1 MEKQTERNVV
11 GAFGKLEIIGRAGV
25 EFRQEEREREWPKK
39 RITAEWKQL
48 EGEGGGSR
56 GWKAQGGTQS
66 VGSALLCLA
75 ALLCSALLC
84 LALPREERGR
94 SRSIDASLPPR
105 FKASSA

>member
-1 MEKQTERNVV
+1 MERNARMEKQTERNVV

-25 EFRQEEREREWPKK
+25 EFRQEEREWPKK

-75 ALLCSALLC
+75 ALPCSALLLC
-84 LALPREERGR
+84 LTLPCSTLRGEREEP
-94 SRSIDASLPPR
+94 IH
-105 FKASSA
+105 